1 MVLCDEALVHHVE
14 ENSRRRLDQRA
25 FHCWAF
31 SKDPSRIPQVVFLTL
46 TQFEPEQ
53 QNTQLHFVRP
63 RGIQKAHVAKVFI
76 HIDAIEDLMF
86 YHFLR
91 EELVADGKVPWRDF
105 SWQSGRP
112 DGELEDDGDEPPSR
126 FCIPDSEPRWF
137 CRDGDDDDDREQKH
151 PRSHGIMHQ
160 VSSWFDGRGR
170 SKHMGADGDRGNG

>member
-1 MVLCDEALVHHVE
+1 VVFAAGRAVEGPVQLRFNSWDLDEWGGRSNIPYHVKLTIEGILQHAWTQEVVDMVLCDEALVHHVE
-14 ENSRRRLDQRA
+14 ENSRRHLDQRA

-31 SKDPSRIPQVVFLTL
+31 NKDSSRIPQVVFLTL

-53 QNTQLHFVRP
+53 QSTQLHFVRP

-105 SWQSGRP
+105 S
-112 DGELEDDGDEPPSR
+112 
-126 FCIPDSEPRWF
+126 
-137 CRDGDDDDDREQKH
+137 
-151 PRSHGIMHQ
+151 
-160 VSSWFDGRGR
+160 
-170 SKHMGADGDRGNG
+170 